1 MDYFF
6 DVRTAP
12 EAFSALVVRVV
23 FNKAGTLGMA
33 FALVVKRKRLVHTL
47 EQLTHYASLA
57 DSEVHQEDPVF
68 GSMLYAHL
76 INVGIAQ
83 QTDGSVHL
91 TQRGKDLLFILACY
105 LDATITESANNEF
118 SL

>member
-33 FALVVKRKRLVHTL
+33 FALVVKPLLGTPEFMGDLIRRNVVIRRCCRRRGRVGGCGT
-47 EQLTHYASLA
+47 
-57 DSEVHQEDPVF
+57 EDAGRAHDGEPVP
-68 GSMLYAHL
+68 
-76 INVGIAQ
+76 
-83 QTDGSVHL
+83 
-91 TQRGKDLLFILACY
+91 
-105 LDATITESANNEF
+105 EF
-118 SL
+118 FCDEFCQGVEFFRRHG

>member
-33 FALVVKRKRLVHTL
+33 FALVVKPLLGTAEFLGDLIRRNVVIRRCCRRRGRVGGCGT
-47 EQLTHYASLA
+47 
-57 DSEVHQEDPVF
+57 EDAGRAHDGEPVPEF
-68 GSMLYAHL
+68 FCDEFCEG
-76 INVGIAQ
+76 VEFF
-83 QTDGSVHL
+83 
-91 TQRGKDLLFILACY
+91 RGHV
-105 LDATITESANNEF
+105 
-118 SL
+118 

>member
-33 FALVVKRKRLVHTL
+33 FALVVKPLLGTPEFMGDLIRRNVVIRRCHRGRGRIGSEDAGCAHDGELV
-47 EQLTHYASLA
+47 
-57 DSEVHQEDPVF
+57 P
-68 GSMLYAHL
+68 
-76 INVGIAQ
+76 
-83 QTDGSVHL
+83 
-91 TQRGKDLLFILACY
+91 
-105 LDATITESANNEF
+105 EF
-118 SL
+118 FCDEFC

>member
-33 FALVVKRKRLVHTL
+33 FALVVKPLLGTPEFMGDLIRRNVVIRRCCRRRGRVGGCGT
-47 EQLTHYASLA
+47 
-57 DSEVHQEDPVF
+57 EDVGRAHDGEPVP
-68 GSMLYAHL
+68 
-76 INVGIAQ
+76 
-83 QTDGSVHL
+83 
-91 TQRGKDLLFILACY
+91 
-105 LDATITESANNEF
+105 EF
-118 SL
+118 FCDEFCQGVEFFRRHG